1 MALFFNG
8 ALVVKFKKALSVCL
22 MRTESL
28 FYLNK
33 ACLNPHAILNPYGKI
48 HILGESMEKTETT
61 IFVDWENLLAD
72 LKAIQ
77 ETDERLKESNFN
89 FNNPEQLLALI
100 RSFLELEEELKRIY
114 FYVSEPFTEVE
125 PRIKSNKRE
134 ELEEY
139 KKNNFKEYEGRV
151 NKSGIIQSFNHA
163 IAQQNQVKL
172 RVGRVKFKFVY
183 KFEDKE
189 VYNGLEAKI
198 FIPYLKLRQKQ
209 VDALL
214 AHDITKLYCTK
225 QGGCILL
232 FSRDTDFVPVLE
244 AAWEKGFEVFIANI
258 QESPNSVP
266 SDLKKSCNVRERS
279 VAEIV
284 DNLPKN
290 QYTSKKK
297 NFSTNEPFNN
307 PFKDQL
313 F

>member
-1 MALFFNG
+1 
-8 ALVVKFKKALSVCL
+8 
-22 MRTESL
+22 
-28 FYLNK
+28 
-33 ACLNPHAILNPYGKI
+33 
-48 HILGESMEKTETT
+48 MEKTETT

-77 ETDERLKESNFN
+77 ETDERLKEPNFN
-89 FNNPEQLLALI
+89 FNNPDQLLALI
-100 RSFLELEEELKRIY
+100 RSFLEPEEELKRIY

-125 PRIKSNKRE
+125 PRIKGNKNE

-139 KKNNFKEYEGRV
+139 KEKNPKDYEERV

-266 SDLKKSCNVRERS
+266 SDLKKSCNVRERN

-284 DNLPKN
+284 DNLP
-290 QYTSKKK
+290 QYTPKKK
-297 NFSTNEPFNN
+297 NFSPNEPFNN

-313 F
+313 FKKN

>member
-1 MALFFNG
+1 
-8 ALVVKFKKALSVCL
+8 
-22 MRTESL
+22 
-28 FYLNK
+28 
-33 ACLNPHAILNPYGKI
+33 
-48 HILGESMEKTETT
+48 MEKTETT

-100 RSFLELEEELKRIY
+100 RSFLDPEEELKRIY

-125 PRIKSNKRE
+125 PRIKSNKKE

-139 KKNNFKEYEGRV
+139 KEKNPKGYEERV

-225 QGGCILL
+225 QLGRVVL

-290 QYTSKKK
+290 QYTPKKK
-297 NFSTNEPFNN
+297 NFSPNEPNN

-313 F
+313 LKKN

>member
-1 MALFFNG
+1 
-8 ALVVKFKKALSVCL
+8 
-22 MRTESL
+22 MRTEPL

-33 ACLNPHAILNPYGKI
+33 ACLDPHAILNPYGKI
-48 HILGESMEKTETT
+48 YILGESMEKTETT

-77 ETDERLKESNFN
+77 ETDERLKEPNFN
-89 FNNPEQLLALI
+89 FNNPDQLLALI
-100 RSFLELEEELKRIY
+100 RSFLEPEEELKRIY

-125 PRIKSNKRE
+125 PRIKSNKNE

-139 KKNNFKEYEGRV
+139 KKNNFKEYEEKV

-209 VDALL
+209 IDALL
-214 AHDITKLYCTK
+214 VHDITKLYCTK

-232 FSRDTDFVPVLE
+232 FSKDTDFVPVLE

-279 VAEIV
+279 VADIV

-297 NFSTNEPFNN
+297 NFSPNEPFNN

-313 F
+313 FKKN

>member
-1 MALFFNG
+1 
-8 ALVVKFKKALSVCL
+8 
-22 MRTESL
+22 
-28 FYLNK
+28 
-33 ACLNPHAILNPYGKI
+33 
-48 HILGESMEKTETT
+48 MEKTETT

-77 ETDERLKESNFN
+77 ETDERLKEPNFN
-89 FNNPEQLLALI
+89 FNNPDQLLALI
-100 RSFLELEEELKRIY
+100 RSFLEPEEELKRIY

-125 PRIKSNKRE
+125 PRIKGNKNE

-139 KKNNFKEYEGRV
+139 KEKNPKDYEERV

-258 QESPNSVP
+258 KESLNPVP
-266 SDLKKSCNVRERS
+266 LDLKKPFNVRERS
-279 VAEIV
+279 VKEIV
-284 DNLPKN
+284 DSLPKS
-290 QYTSKKK
+290 QCKKRTFPPK
-297 NFSTNEPFNN
+297 SLLTIHLKTNSLRRTNTIPPPRGQKSTQFKRVSLSGFFNTW
-307 PFKDQL
+307 FHFWL
-313 F
+313 SIME

>member
-1 MALFFNG
+1 
-8 ALVVKFKKALSVCL
+8 
-22 MRTESL
+22 MRTEPLFSL
-28 FYLNK
+28 RNK
-33 ACLNPHAILNPYGKI
+33 ACLDPHAIINPYGKI
-48 HILGESMEKTETT
+48 RILGENMEKTETT
-61 IFVDWENLLAD
+61 IFVNWENLLAD
-72 LKAIQ
+72 LRAIQ
-77 ETDERLKESNFN
+77 ETDE
-89 FNNPEQLLALI
+89 
-100 RSFLELEEELKRIY
+100 
-114 FYVSEPFTEVE
+114 PFTEAE
-125 PRIKSNKRE
+125 PRIKGKKNEK
-134 ELEEY
+134 LEEY
-139 KKNNFKEYEGRV
+139 KEKNPKDYEERV
-151 NKSGIIQSFNHA
+151 HKSGIIQSFNHA

-214 AHDITKLYCTK
+214 AHDITRLYCTK

-244 AAWEKGFEVFIANI
+244 TAWEKGFEVFIANI

-279 VAEIV
+279 VADIV

-297 NFSTNEPFNN
+297 NFSPNEPFNN

-313 F
+313 FKKN

>member
-1 MALFFNG
+1 M
-8 ALVVKFKKALSVCL
+8 
-22 MRTESL
+22 
-28 FYLNK
+28 
-33 ACLNPHAILNPYGKI
+33 GKI
-48 HILGESMEKTETT
+48 ETT
-61 IFVDWENLLAD
+61 IFVDWENLRSD

-77 ETDERLKESNFN
+77 NNPNTDECFKLPHFD
-89 FNNPEQLLALI
+89 FNNPDQLLALI
-100 RSFLELEEELKRIY
+100 RSFLEPEEELKRIY

-125 PRIKSNKRE
+125 PRIKSDKKE
-134 ELEEY
+134 ELERY
-139 KKNNFKEYEGRV
+139 KENNPKDYEERV
-151 NKSGIIQSFNHA
+151 RTSGIIQSFNHA

-172 RVGRVKFKFVY
+172 RVGRVRFMFKDVP
-183 KFEDKE
+183 KDQR
-189 VYNGLEAKI
+189 VHGGLEAEI
-198 FIPYLKLRQKQ
+198 LIPHLKLRQKQ

-279 VAEIV
+279 VADIV

-313 F
+313 FKKN